1 MNERDINY
9 LLQKYETR
17 QPGEAAST
25 KRLRL
30 EKREQLLKDKKFI
43 LDLHNTTI
51 GLTHGQKLRAM
62 HIIERINFKEYTN
75 SNYEQVI
82 LTIMISIKKADYPSL
97 KLSTY
102 NDIITENAPKCNTLK
117 KIFLTFVGTM
127 TGEELEDWLNQ
138 HGIE

>member
-1 MNERDINY
+1 MNERSINY
-9 LLQKYETR
+9 LLKKYETR

-30 EKREQLLKDKKFI
+30 EKREQRLREKKFI
-43 LDLHNTTI
+43 LDCHNTTI

-82 LTIMISIKKADYPSL
+82 LTIMIYIKKADYPSL
-97 KLSTY
+97 KLTTY
-102 NDIITENAPKCNTLK
+102 NDIITENQ
-117 KIFLTFVGTM
+117 LTM
-127 TGEELEDWLNQ
+127 NKMISILIRLLDHKQ
-138 HGIE
+138 KGIY

>member
-9 LLQKYETR
+9 LLKKYETR

-30 EKREQLLKDKKFI
+30 EKREQRLKEKKFI
-43 LDLHNTTI
+43 LDCHNTNI
-51 GLTHGQKLRAM
+51 GLTHSQKLRAM

-82 LTIMISIKKADYPSL
+82 LTIMIYIKKADYPSL
-97 KLSTY
+97 KLTTY
-102 NDIITENAPKCNTLK
+102 NDIITENQLTLNK
-117 KIFLTFVGTM
+117 MISILIRLLDHK
-127 TGEELEDWLNQ
+127 Q
-138 HGIE
+138 KGIY